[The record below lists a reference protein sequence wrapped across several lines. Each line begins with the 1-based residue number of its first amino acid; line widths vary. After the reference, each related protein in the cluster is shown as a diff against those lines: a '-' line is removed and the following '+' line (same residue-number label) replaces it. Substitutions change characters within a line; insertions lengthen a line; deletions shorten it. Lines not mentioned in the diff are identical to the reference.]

1 MDCHRFYIPVS
12 DIASRQQLRSV
23 HRCLLTVPRH
33 QRSTLG
39 RRAFS
44 VAGPTVWNLLPD
56 QLRDSDCTESTVT
69 DNILLQLILACCS
82 ALDVFT
88 IMRYINNKSTFYLLT
103 YLLTYLLSAKLKPM
117 TPLCDVKRF
126 AQVTISVLINV
137 VYETMLLQKSY
148 R

>member
-1 MDCHRFYIPVS
+1 
-12 DIASRQQLRSV
+12 
-23 HRCLLTVPRH
+23 
-33 QRSTLG
+33 
-39 RRAFS
+39 
-44 VAGPTVWNLLPD
+44 LLPD